1 MGHFVPALNGSCS
14 GPPMGRDLGP
24 NPARYNGSCRPG
36 TKLFRAVP
44 CLGRAFF
51 PCFGPAHQ
59 ARPKCTPILP
69 PVPAPAGHGG
79 SPWRARSRP
88 AFPRGL
94 VARPRPAVRRD
105 LGSLHRPAR
114 PRPPP
119 ASRLGPSSWR
129 PGAAP
134 PSPGVPVWPCP
145 PPASPTPSP
154 SSLWRP
160 GAAPARRR
168 AAVAPPSPAT
178 PHSPPARPRRVAPR
192 GPAPVAHRR
201 GGPRPRPAR
210 RGALLAQLA
219 RLWRDPVRRP
229 WRLGPARL
237 GVPRPCAARPQPGSA
252 SARAVVVP
260 LRSAV
265 RALLGP
271 GVCATRSRHVS
282 AALRVRARVAH
293 GALARLGVPS
303 ARRIVAPYRV
313 RDALAYHLDASV

>member
-1 MGHFVPALNGSCS
+1 
-14 GPPMGRDLGP
+14 MGRDLGP

-105 LGSLHRPAR
+105 LGSLPRPAR

-201 GGPRPRPAR
+201 GGPRPRRGGSASPRSTRRAPRAARPVVARPGSPAMAAWPR
-210 RGALLAQLA
+210 
-219 RLWRDPVRRP
+219 PP
-229 WRLGPARL
+229 WRAPPLRSAAPARL
-237 GVPRPCAARPQPGSA
+237 GFGS
-252 SARAVVVP
+252 RG
-260 LRSAV
+260 R
-265 RALLGP
+265 
-271 GVCATRSRHVS
+271 
-282 AALRVRARVAH
+282 
-293 GALARLGVPS
+293 GAPA
-303 ARRIVAPYRV
+303 
-313 RDALAYHLDASV
+313 